1 MCSCLDRLLSRAK
14 RRKVHPGCGPPF
26 IHLVLAECSLLWGVD
41 QSPLEDGQ
49 ENRRLECSSSWQ
61 GVPGERPCHRDKEG
75 SLPWKET
82 FANTQS
88 RGVISQ

>member
-49 ENRRLECSSSWQ
+49 ENRALRMQ
-61 GVPGERPCHRDKEG
+61 
-75 SLPWKET
+75 
-82 FANTQS
+82 
-88 RGVISQ
+88 